1 MKPEPDDICPRPDYL
16 PPQPT
21 QPAVPPLYAASVYRC
36 ETPEQASRLLGGDL
50 PGYVYSREL
59 HGAERAAICGSGMSA
74 LAAVLLSQASQGDHL
89 VVSHQLYGRSIQLL
103 TSEAARFGVSSTLV
117 DTCDLGAVSAAMRKN
132 TKLVV
137 VETITNPLLRVSD
150 LAGLAALAH
159 TGGARLLV
167 DNTFASPAVCRP
179 LEFGAD
185 LVLESLTKIMNG
197 HSDVLLGL
205 LCGREACWQRVPLA

>member
-50 PGYVYSREL
+50 PGYVYSRDGHPNADLLAEKCREL

-185 LVLESLTKIMNG
+185 LVL
-197 HSDVLLGL
+197 
-205 LCGREACWQRVPLA
+205 